1 MTSGVLENP
10 NNSLQSRFKN
20 QSQRQERNREK
31 QLNLESIT
39 GRETMKLRAQA
50 KDDKLEITK
59 LRKQIEVLSPA
70 TPQTPIHN
78 VDDQLV
84 EESPAMLRSNV
95 MDEAEVLVYVGDGT
109 QSPSTCLVA
118 LRGVASQMAAMS
130 IRSWPPHEAGSSVDL
145 FGNGLVASLQQ
156 AWYAID
162 APAIPSLPQPR
173 SRFPACSP
181 PIPALERNYLAIRS
195 ACALD
200 RISITGKVKTHRSP
214 LALDLCIFAE

>member
-70 TPQTPIHN
+70 TPQTP
-78 VDDQLV
+78 
-84 EESPAMLRSNV
+84 
-95 MDEAEVLVYVGDGT
+95 
-109 QSPSTCLVA
+109 
-118 LRGVASQMAAMS
+118 
-130 IRSWPPHEAGSSVDL
+130 
-145 FGNGLVASLQQ
+145 
-156 AWYAID
+156 
-162 APAIPSLPQPR
+162 
-173 SRFPACSP
+173 
-181 PIPALERNYLAIRS
+181 
-195 ACALD
+195 
-200 RISITGKVKTHRSP
+200 
-214 LALDLCIFAE
+214 